1 MIVRRGFV
9 SLSDLVELVEG
20 TARNIIATSNR
31 IIPKD
36 FSYGETLLS
45 FQAIVH

>member
-9 SLSDLVELVEG
+9 SLSELVELVG

-31 IIPKD
+31 MIPKD